1 MRPAPALR
9 ALLGKLDD
17 LGGVAREIP
26 DGGVDL
32 AEGNLHS
39 SS

>member
-1 MRPAPALR
+1 
-9 ALLGKLDD
+9 LDN

-32 AEGNLHS
+32 AEGNLHVNS
-39 SS
+39 LNVAID

>member
-1 MRPAPALR
+1 LHR
-9 ALLGKLDD
+9 KLDN

-32 AEGNLHS
+32 AESNLHPTS
-39 SS
+39 LE